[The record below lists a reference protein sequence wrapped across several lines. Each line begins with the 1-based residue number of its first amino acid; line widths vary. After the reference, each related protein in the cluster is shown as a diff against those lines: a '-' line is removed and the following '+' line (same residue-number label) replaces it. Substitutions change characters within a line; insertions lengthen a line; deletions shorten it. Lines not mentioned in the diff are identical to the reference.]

1 MTEKRRLQVFVSSTF
16 DDLKEERQAAVAAIL
31 NANHIPAGMELF
43 SAGDQSQMEVIKKW
57 IDESDV
63 FLLILGGRYGSIE
76 PESQKSYTHLEYEYA
91 LKKDKA
97 LFAVVANQQ
106 ALEQQRLGFGSGLLS
121 QGAGLMGQYY
131 GGQQAAYSP
140 YTNAMA
146 QIQALEASAQQP
158 FNMSAALAQQSAQA
172 GANVGRLGQAG
183 AEFSTRLATGP
194 AATTNPYSTLLGGLG
209 ASPLFG
215 TAAGSALTSLFG

>member
-1 MTEKRRLQVFVSSTF
+1 
-16 DDLKEERQAAVAAIL
+16 
-31 NANHIPAGMELF
+31 
-43 SAGDQSQMEVIKKW
+43 
-57 IDESDV
+57 
-63 FLLILGGRYGSIE
+63 
-76 PESQKSYTHLEYEYA
+76 
-91 LKKDKA
+91 
-97 LFAVVANQQ
+97 
-106 ALEQQRLGFGSGLLS
+106 
-121 QGAGLMGQYY
+121 MGQYY

-194 AATTNPYSTLLGGLG
+194 AATTNPYATLLSGLGSASQFGGL
-209 ASPLFG
+209 FG
-215 TAAGSALTSLFG
+215 